1 MESGGDGMGGFVL
14 VILGAMVGMVG
25 IAIAV
30 SMGIGLLITRLGGLQ
45 KRAKV
50 AVIAG
55 FAAIGLLA
63 GYAWMASTFMESSW
77 DPPHE
82 LAIALPPGLAEPFVV
97 LIVDPERGVPV
108 TWSGGD
114 LPTTVRRASVS
125 MPATG
130 ILRVRNLEEGE
141 TRGSIMPVFSDG
153 SSSSSSGSGP
163 VPPGFGGTEYLMF
176 SRDVAGT
183 PPVDLPI
190 GAELVAH
197 VRKRE
202 TPTSTRQIERP

>member
-1 MESGGDGMGGFVL
+1 
-14 VILGAMVGMVG
+14 
-25 IAIAV
+25 
-30 SMGIGLLITRLGGLQ
+30 
-45 KRAKV
+45 
-50 AVIAG
+50 
-55 FAAIGLLA
+55 
-63 GYAWMASTFMESSW
+63 
-77 DPPHE
+77 
-82 LAIALPPGLAEPFVV
+82 
-97 LIVDPERGVPV
+97 V

-125 MPATG
+125 IPATG
-130 ILRVRNLEEGE
+130 ILRVRNLDEGE
-141 TRGSIMPVFSDG
+141 TRGGITPVFSDG